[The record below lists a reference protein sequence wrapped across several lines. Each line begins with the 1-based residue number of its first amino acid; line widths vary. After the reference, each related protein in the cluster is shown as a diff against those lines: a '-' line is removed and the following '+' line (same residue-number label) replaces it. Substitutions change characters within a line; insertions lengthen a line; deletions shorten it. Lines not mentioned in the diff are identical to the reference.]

1 MPFEKA
7 KAQTLCSES
16 KCLSVEQVV
25 RAGPSAARDRDG
37 SKQMR
42 GIDQRN
48 EADPKR
54 TVHFRSSDAVKI
66 DCAISAIFFF
76 SRIAVERIST

>member
-16 KCLSVEQVV
+16 ICLSLEQVV
-25 RAGPSAARDRDG
+25 RAGPSAARDRDE
-37 SKQMR
+37 SKRMC
-42 GIDQRN
+42 GLDQRN
-48 EADPKR
+48 EVDPKR
-54 TVHFRSSDAVKI
+54 IAHFRSSDAVRI
-66 DCAISAIFFF
+66 DCAISPIFFF